1 MTPEMLAEAA
11 GVLISSR
18 TNAVKVNALPEN
30 CRPSSAGDGYAIQK
44 QVLVQNRVSQIGWK
58 VAATNAVTQ
67 AAFGISEPFAGRLPG
82 SALARSPFAAM
93 KGRFNAPAVEGEF
106 AVMLGDDLPPG
117 GAPFDAAS
125 VAAAVACVIPAV
137 EVVDGVIGDRK
148 EAGPSSNIAAGSVAG
163 LVLGRPH
170 FNWRELD
177 LRTHPVALSVNGETV
192 AEGTG
197 AAVLGDPMNALAWL
211 ANLCV
216 ALGEGLCA
224 GEIITL
230 GTCTG
235 LTPVSAGDLVSVDYG
250 ALGTVELAFWTTESP

>member
-1 MTPEMLAEAA
+1 MMMPEMAAEAA
-11 GVLISSR
+11 GILIASR
-18 TNAVKVNALPEN
+18 AAAVKINVLPET
-30 CRPSSAGDGYAIQK
+30 CRPTSAADGYAIQK
-44 QVLVQNRVSQIGWK
+44 QVLAQSRVSQIGWK
-58 VAATNAVTQ
+58 VAATNAATQ

-82 SALARSPFAAM
+82 SALARSPFEVM
-93 KGRFNAPAVEGEF
+93 KGRFNAPSVEGEF

-117 GAPFDAAS
+117 DAPFDAAR

-137 EVVDGVIGDRK
+137 EVVDGVIGDRQ
-148 EAGPSSNIAAGSVAG
+148 EAGPPTNIAAGSVAG
-163 LVLGRPH
+163 LVMGRPH

-177 LRTHPVALSVNGETV
+177 LPAHKVALAVNGEQI

-235 LTPVSAGDLVSVDYG
+235 LTPVSAGDRVVVDYG
-250 ALGTVELAFWTTESP
+250 ALGTVELDF

>member
-1 MTPEMLAEAA
+1 MMTPERVAEAA
-11 GVLISSR
+11 GILMASR
-18 TNAVKVNALPEN
+18 ANAVKINALPES
-30 CRPSSAGDGYAIQK
+30 CRPSSAADGYAVQK
-44 QVLVQNRVSQIGWK
+44 QVLVQSRVSQIGWK

-82 SALARSPFAAM
+82 SALARSPFAVM
-93 KGRFNAPAVEGEF
+93 PGRFNAPSVEGEF
-106 AVMLGDDLPPG
+106 AVMLGEDLPPN
-117 GAPFDAAS
+117 GAPFDAES
-125 VAAAVACVIPAV
+125 VAAAVACVVPAV

-148 EAGPSSNIAAGSVAG
+148 EAGPPTNIAAGSVAG

-170 FNWRELD
+170 FNWRELY
-177 LRTHPVALSVNGETV
+177 LPTHKVVLAVNGEMI

-235 LTPVSAGDLVSVDYG
+235 LTPVSAGDVVSVNYG
-250 ALGTVELAFWTTESP
+250 ALGTVELAF